1 MPLQIYSPAI
11 SESAFHS
18 TPIPDQ
24 PATRRKRYAAQF
36 GSESCSDFEF
46 SARAFVM
53 QAISVASSKPLLV
66 RSLSLPSSSRYSY
79 QQRDPDLRTIRVTS
93 NMNNLVYHGLP
104 VPVPY
109 TLPYPIIGG
118 PSVPTACT
126 HTSYPRPDDL
136 SSGPL
141 ATGRSPIRTINRKT
155 SSLLNVVLLGL
166 KRNVVR
172 RAHLLE
178 DCGRDYI
185 DTLCSVKTARV
196 ARKELH
202 L

>member
-1 MPLQIYSPAI
+1 MRPRPPL
-11 SESAFHS
+11 HS
-18 TPIPDQ
+18 HTRQPD
-24 PATRRKRYAAQF
+24 TRRKRYAAQF

-46 SARAFVM
+46 SPCAFVM

-66 RSLSLPSSSRYSY
+66 RSLSLPSRSRYSY
-79 QQRDPDLRTIRVTS
+79 QQRDPDLRTIHVTS

-104 VPVPY
+104 VPVSY
-109 TLPYPIIGG
+109 TLPYPIIDG

-136 SSGPL
+136 SSGSL
-141 ATGRSPIRTINRKT
+141 TTDRSPIRTINRKT
-155 SSLLNVVLLGL
+155 RSFLNVVLLGL
-166 KRNVVR
+166 KRNAVR
-172 RAHLLE
+172 RAHSLE
-178 DCGRDYI
+178 ECGQDYI
-185 DTLCSVKTARV
+185 DTPRSVKTATV